1 MVPPPSSQM
10 FQPRACKTCLTP
22 PSPVIPSTS
31 KSSPHIL
38 HDKQQLS
45 TSTVPIT
52 SHTGSPASLCSC
64 NSQLTGPRATPL
76 EKVPKIM
83 SLLLLKPQGLPLH
96 LQILKHSLGIDVTLV
111 PPRDTLGSLE
121 FLKMSSCSLSKF
133 HNLAP

>member
-1 MVPPPSSQM
+1 MVPPPSSQR

-121 FLKMSSCSLSKF
+121 FLKMSSCGLSKF